1 VTSQA
6 RMDIVP
12 TSASFVGIRM
22 MEDPS
27 MLSITAIVSCR
38 QVIFGFSIVFI
49 MASLVGYLSW
59 CWLKKANPALYR
71 LRRAGSRIF

>member
-1 VTSQA
+1 MVVAPLMVTSQA

-59 CWLKKANPALYR
+59 GRNQYPR
-71 LRRAGSRIF
+71 